1 MLCSR
6 RMARGLPMPA
16 DVPRDARPRLAPC
29 ARLQWDPVR
38 ERHVILMPERVL
50 VLNATGA
57 AILARCDGTRTLAAI
72 ADELRAVYGDI
83 VEPEVAVFLRR
94 VAHRRLVVLD
104 AE

>member
-6 RMARGLPMPA
+6 RMAWSLQMPA

-38 ERHVILMPERVL
+38 ERQVILLPERVL

-57 AILARCDGTRTLAAI
+57 AIVARCDGTRTLAAI
-72 ADELRAVYGDI
+72 ADELRAVYGGL
-83 VEPEVAVFLRR
+83 VEREVAVFLRR
-94 VAHRRLVVLD
+94 VAHRRWVVLD
-104 AE
+104 VE

>member
-1 MLCSR
+1 MQ
-6 RMARGLPMPA
+6 A

-38 ERHVILMPERVL
+38 GRQVVLMPESVL
-50 VLNATGA
+50 MLNATGA
-57 AILARCDGTRTLAAI
+57 AILARCDGERTLAAI
-72 ADELRAVYGDI
+72 TDELRAEYGDI
-83 VEPEVAVFLRR
+83 VEREVAVFLGR